1 MHSRFSHTHTQTDI
15 YICINIKLAERALTH
30 ARTHTDTCKQKLFG
44 NLTCSCAVT
53 INAAAVNSLRATGTR
68 ATSSRGNS
76 HTHTHTHMHM
86 KIFLALCV
94 YVCERVNLPFAC
106 RVIFALP
113 TRRFIYLNN
122 LLLTKKMYRET
133 RTLTHTHTQIYVYKQ
148 RNE

>member
-1 MHSRFSHTHTQTDI
+1 MFAINCSYKKPFATHVFYLLSLSFIFTTPFRNLNTHKSHIPPPPNQFQCIHVSHTHTQTDI

-76 HTHTHTHMHM
+76 HKHTHAYTHAYEH
-86 KIFLALCV
+86 LSSTV
-94 YVCERVNLPFAC
+94 YVCV
-106 RVIFALP
+106 
-113 TRRFIYLNN
+113 
-122 LLLTKKMYRET
+122 
-133 RTLTHTHTQIYVYKQ
+133 
-148 RNE
+148 